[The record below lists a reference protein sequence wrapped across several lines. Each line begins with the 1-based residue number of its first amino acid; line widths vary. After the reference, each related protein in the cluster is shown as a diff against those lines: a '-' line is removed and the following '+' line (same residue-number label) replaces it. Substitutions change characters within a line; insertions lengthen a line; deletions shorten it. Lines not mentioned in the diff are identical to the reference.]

1 MRSCAKLSAPAHPRY
16 TRTYSR
22 PPTLRP
28 HNMRVYVRV
37 CLPVCVRVRLNACA
51 YLCANYIYLPA
62 RLLCADIT
70 RIFSPLPYLPAVV
83 PAIVRPCAQ
92 VQTRTHAHISRPSAG
107 SVCVTPKPGRKKSAR
122 CGRSLWWVTLSRHHQ
137 RLYSADPVSIVF

>member
-1 MRSCAKLSAPAHPRY
+1 MPARPRY
-16 TRTYSR
+16 TRTYLR
-22 PPTLRP
+22 PPALRP

-70 RIFSPLPYLPAVV
+70 RIFSPLYLPACA
-83 PAIVRPCAQ
+83 PALDLPGCADADADARAY
-92 VQTRTHAHISRPSAG
+92 VQTFARIGP
-107 SVCVTPKPGRKKSAR
+107 CVIPKPGQKESAR
-122 CGRSLWWVTLSRHHQ
+122 CGRSLWLVILSRHHR
-137 RLYSADPVSIVF
+137 RLCSVDPVSIVF